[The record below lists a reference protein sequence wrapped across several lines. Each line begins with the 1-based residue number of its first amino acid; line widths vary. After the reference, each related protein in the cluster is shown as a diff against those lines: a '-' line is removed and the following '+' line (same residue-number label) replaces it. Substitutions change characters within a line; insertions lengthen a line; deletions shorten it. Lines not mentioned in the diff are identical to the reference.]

1 VVCDVMLLLK
11 KKKCCCEIIFLT
23 KQKDVED
30 IIEKN

>member
-1 VVCDVMLLLK
+1 MVCDVMLLLK